1 MDIIKNGKVIAH
13 IEIDE
18 SNNDAFTILIALINT
33 GHVLKKRDSQ

>member
-18 SNNDAFTILIALINT
+18 TTQGGLNILVALINT
-33 GHVLKKRDSQ
+33 GHVLKKRES